1 MPSNDNKPI
10 TEGLL
15 DKKLEEKDH
24 SNNICQSVIFVV
36 IILVDLISTFV
47 YCKYLRKYI
56 ITESKSYHNIPYF
69 PFSGLSIALNFDN
82 RIEQIPCFCYSKIK
96 FKNDTFTRLKTISNW
111 THPNNSDLSY
121 FILENAFEKE
131 DLNLNEGDSLFI
143 FFVCVY

>member
-1 MPSNDNKPI
+1 MSSNDNKPI

-24 SNNICQSVIFVV
+24 SNNIFQSVIFVV
-36 IILVDLISTFV
+36 IIIADLISTFV
-47 YCKYLRKYI
+47 YCKYCRKYI
-56 ITESKSYHNIPYF
+56 ITESTSYHNIPYF
-69 PFSGLSIALNFDN
+69 PFSGLSIVLNFDN

-96 FKNDTFTRLKTISNW
+96 FKDGTFTDLKTISNW
-111 THPNNSDLSY
+111 TYPNNSDLSY